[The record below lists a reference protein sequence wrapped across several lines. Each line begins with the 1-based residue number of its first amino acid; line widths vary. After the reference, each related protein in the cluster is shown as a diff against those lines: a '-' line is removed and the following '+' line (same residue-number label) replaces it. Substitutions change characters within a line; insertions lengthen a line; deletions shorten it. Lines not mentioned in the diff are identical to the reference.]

1 MARSRIASA
10 AAAGP
15 RRRKAIPRIREIQGS
30 SDPSD
35 AAAGVGDAD
44 EDAVVVAVAVAA
56 ADDVGADAV
65 RESRKVSGGA
75 SPEMWKW
82 DLSTRRRRR

>member
-44 EDAVVVAVAVAA
+44 EDAVVVAVAVA
-56 ADDVGADAV
+56 DDVGADAV
-65 RESRKVSGGA
+65 RESRKVSGGE

-82 DLSTRRRRR
+82 DPSTPRRRRR